1 MINKTSVN
9 GARSL
14 YYGLLSKL
22 FVFTTKED
30 RFEGV
35 DDALAIMM
43 TNPMDTHSHEAMQ
56 RLLKSIDEK
65 GTQVLIDEYDAIFH
79 TPGSAPL
86 RSTASFYAEGV
97 ESGKKQLE
105 VKNFL
110 AKTKI
115 RRNEASFKENED
127 SVGFLM
133 TFMHEL
139 VELIIQ
145 GEKSYET
152 LQHCVFA
159 EIINPFIDEFT
170 QGLFEHNKS
179 DAYKDIAIILNAFM
193 DFERLYFEVSKAP
206 KKEKVVTPK
215 ASCEE
220 ISPEEAARRAANKA
234 KKAAA
239 QAAEEETPVFV
250 AQDVETDI

>member
-1 MINKTSVN
+1 MINKSSVN

-14 YYGLLSKL
+14 YYGLFSKL
-22 FVFTTKED
+22 FVFTTRED
-30 RFEGV
+30 RYEGV
-35 DDALAIMM
+35 DDALAIML
-43 TNPMDTHSHEAMQ
+43 TNPMDTHSQEAMQ
-56 RLLKSIDEK
+56 RLLEGID
-65 GTQVLIDEYDAIFH
+65 TQGVNALVDEYDGIFH
-79 TPGSAPL
+79 TPGRAPL
-86 RSTASFYAEGV
+86 RSTASFYHEGV
-97 ESGKKQLE
+97 ESGKKRLE

-145 GEKSYET
+145 GENSYET
-152 LQHCVFA
+152 LQHCVFT
-159 EIINPFIDEFT
+159 EVINPFIDEFT
-170 QGLFEHNKS
+170 EGLFEHESS
-179 DAYKDIAIILNAFM
+179 DLYKDVAIILNAFM
-193 DFERLYFEVSKAP
+193 DFERLYFEVAKAP
-206 KKEKVVTPK
+206 KKEKIVPVK
-215 ASCEE
+215 AVCEE

-239 QAAEEETPVFV
+239 QAQEEACPVFV

>member
-1 MINKTSVN
+1 MINKASVN

-14 YYGLLSKL
+14 YYGLFSKL
-22 FVFTTKED
+22 FVFTTNEN

-43 TNPMDTHSHEAMQ
+43 TNPMDEHSMQ
-56 RLLKSIDEK
+56 GMKRLLAAIDER
-65 GTQVLIDEYDAIFH
+65 GVQTLVDEYDAIFH
-79 TPGSAPL
+79 TPGRAPL
-86 RSTASFYAEGV
+86 RNTASYYAEGV
-97 ESGKKQLE
+97 ESGKKRLE

-115 RRNEASFKENED
+115 RRNESTFKENED

-139 VELIIQ
+139 VELIMS
-145 GEKSYET
+145 GESSYET
-152 LQHCVFA
+152 LQHCVFT
-159 EIINPFIDEFT
+159 EIINPFIDEFVEA
-170 QGLFEHNKS
+170 LFEHGSS
-179 DAYKDIAIILNAFM
+179 DLYKDIAIMLNAFM
-193 DFERLYFEVSKAP
+193 DFERLYFEAPKVP
-206 KKEKVVTPK
+206 KKEKIEMPK
-215 ASCEE
+215 AACEE

-239 QAAEEETPVFV
+239 QEAEEACPVFV